1 MEKICGFYV
10 SNIHLVTMILPYLK
24 SKIKKEIKIKTFF
37 EQNLNNDINKF
48 LSNLLINEEIKNKI
62 LNINWEN
69 NKIKKYNNIEKNLKK
84 ELNKDNENI
93 IFVSGNKKYIKEI
106 NILLK
111 KFFEKNKYNNIKII
125 NCYKVLEFD
134 DNIKEIL
141 DEHEYIFNTAGIHK
155 IEDVFEDY
163 KKEIAN

>member
-1 MEKICGFYV
+1 MDKICGFYV
-10 SNIHLVTMILPYLK
+10 SNVHLVTMILPYLK
-24 SKIKKEIKIKTFF
+24 NQIKKEIQIETFF
-37 EQNLNNDINKF
+37 EQNLNEDINKF
-48 LSNLLINEEIKNKI
+48 LSNLFINEKIKNEI
-62 LNINWEN
+62 LNINWKN
-69 NKIKKYNNIEKNLKK
+69 NKIKKYANLEKFLKK
-84 ELNKDNENI
+84 GLNKNENI
-93 IFVSGNKKYIKEI
+93 IFVSGNRSYIKEI

-111 KFFEKNKYNNIKII
+111 KFFEKNKCNNIKII